1 MKSITNERQKE
12 KKSYASEFCLDHRK
26 GNSNYNYEENN
37 YNYKATALTS
47 TRKCTQIDIKDVS
60 SPRTTSRVYYHPV
73 MASANKTE
81 QRNHSTL
88 RSDVPL
94 FRNQPEYTPRK
105 NLTVCVTVRP
115 IPQLEFKVVAT

>member
-47 TRKCTQIDIKDVS
+47 PQKWIQIDIHDVS
-60 SPRTTSRVYYHPV
+60 SII
-73 MASANKTE
+73 ASQDNLACIL
-81 QRNHSTL
+81 SP
-88 RSDVPL
+88 SDG
-94 FRNQPEYTPRK
+94 FRK
-105 NLTVCVTVRP
+105 
-115 IPQLEFKVVAT
+115 

>member
-1 MKSITNERQKE
+1 MKSINNERQKE
-12 KKSYASEFCLDHRK
+12 KKSYASEFCLVHRK

-47 TRKCTQIDIKDVS
+47 PRKCIQIEIQDVS

-73 MASANKTE
+73 TASANKTK
-81 QRNHSTL
+81 QRSYSTL
-88 RSDVPL
+88 CSDVPL
-94 FRNQPEYTPRK
+94 FRNQPEYKPRR

-115 IPQLEFKVVAT
+115 IPQFEFKVVAT